1 MGKHIWAQQL
11 VLVLRSISR
20 GIDWKIWAIRCCKN
34 MHGSLEQIHDKPE
47 KMDAEHWL
55 ANFVEQQL
63 GHFEAH
69 LMFTSLKY
77 GQLSSGTKTYF
88 NITQIMLA
96 FQISSSWMIQGYH
109 QTNIKHQYFQTS
121 NIIEY
126 TNTKVLSC
134 WTLVKQTSNNIGF
147 LFHKMCWA
155 PAFALSWCAQSGDNW
170 PHSGHGELWVPS
182 WFLWDREMIMA
193 FMVGFP
199 YLYYSLLFYIH
210 ETWRVWVFS
219 WFWAF
224 RFSTTNPR

>member
-1 MGKHIWAQQL
+1 
-11 VLVLRSISR
+11 
-20 GIDWKIWAIRCCKN
+20 

-109 QTNIKHQYFQTS
+109 QTNIKHQHFQTS

-134 WTLVKQTSNNIGF
+134 
-147 LFHKMCWA
+147 
-155 PAFALSWCAQSGDNW
+155 
-170 PHSGHGELWVPS
+170 
-182 WFLWDREMIMA
+182 
-193 FMVGFP
+193 
-199 YLYYSLLFYIH
+199 
-210 ETWRVWVFS
+210 
-219 WFWAF
+219 
-224 RFSTTNPR
+224 